1 MEMPRL
7 ATRREAMRGQR
18 ERYMRSRWGLQG
30 VVCFAINAA
39 LTIVL
44 ATLGVATAKDKVAK
58 DQRGGPENRN
68 PSRTR
73 R

>member
-1 MEMPRL
+1 MEMLRL
-7 ATRREAMRGQR
+7 ATRREAMHGQR

-44 ATLGVATAKDKVAK
+44 ATLGVATGK
-58 DQRGGPENRN
+58 G
-68 PSRTR
+68 
-73 R
+73 